1 MREISPAGR
10 PVIVVVPVKVSRLST
25 HRFTAFEDAAFE
37 FVAGVNVFIGEN
49 GTGKSHVL
57 KLLYALSEAVR
68 RHTSGE
74 GLDGLSG
81 TRDLNELI
89 AAMLTSVF
97 LPDEL
102 GRLVRRGK
110 GRRSAEVELTW
121 DTGSVEFKL
130 SSLGRV
136 TSKITGDVTGLARS
150 VFLPTREV
158 LSIFPG
164 FVEIWLRR
172 ESTFD
177 RTYYDL
183 CLALGLPPL
192 RGARDATRAELL
204 KPIEQAL
211 GANVEVNNGRFYL
224 RHAVGGN
231 METPLVAEGHRKL
244 AMIAYLIINGSLTRN
259 GFLFWDEPEAS
270 MNPKLSMLTR
280 DIVFGMGKL
289 GVQSFVTTHDYVLA
303 SELSLTAQPPEPEGL
318 IRFFALARPTN
329 EAVVVESAAT
339 LTDLETNPI
348 LDAFVDLN
356 GRERAAMMARPEK

>member
-1 MREISPAGR
+1 M
-10 PVIVVVPVKVSRLST
+10 VLVVRVKISRLT
-25 HRFTAFEDAAFE
+25 ARRFTAFEDATLE

-49 GTGKSHVL
+49 GTGKSHLL

-68 RHTSGE
+68 RHVSGE
-74 GLDGLSG
+74 GLDGAPGPRELS
-81 TRDLNELI
+81 ELI

-102 GRLVRRGK
+102 GRLVRRATGN
-110 GRRSAEVELTW
+110 RSAEVELAW
-121 DTGSVEFKL
+121 DTGSVTLKL
-130 SSLGRV
+130 SNRGRI
-136 TSKITGDVTGLARS
+136 TSALTGDLSGLARS

-164 FVEIWLRR
+164 FVETWLRR

-204 KPIEQAL
+204 RPIEEAL
-211 GANVEVNNGRFYL
+211 GASVEVANGRFYL
-224 RHAVGGN
+224 RHTLGGS
-231 METPLVAEGHRKL
+231 MEAPLVAEGHRKL
-244 AMIAYLIINGSLTRN
+244 AMIAYLIINGSLTNN

-270 MNPKLSMLTR
+270 MNPKLSILTR
-280 DIVFGMGKL
+280 DVVFGMGRL

-303 SELSLTAQPPEPEGL
+303 SELSLAATTRTSAASDPT
-318 IRFFALARPTN
+318 RFFALGREPGGHG
-329 EAVVVESAAT
+329 VVVESAAA
-339 LTDLETNPI
+339 LNDLETNPI

-356 GRERAAMMARPEK
+356 GRERAAMTARRES

>member
-1 MREISPAGR
+1 MRI
-10 PVIVVVPVKVSRLST
+10 SRLSV
-25 HRFTAFEDAAFE
+25 HRFTAFEDAELAF
-37 FVAGVNVFIGEN
+37 VPGVNVLIGEN

-68 RHTSGE
+68 RHVSEE
-74 GLDGLSG
+74 GLDGVAGARGL
-81 TRDLNELI
+81 DELVG
-89 AAMLTSVF
+89 AMLGSVF
-97 LPDEL
+97 MPDEL
-102 GRLVRRGK
+102 GRLVRRAK
-110 GRRSAEVELTW
+110 GRRSAEVELAW
-121 DTGSVEFKL
+121 DTGAVAVKL
-130 SSLGRV
+130 SSLGKV
-136 TSKITGDVTGLARS
+136 TSKLTGDVKELARS

-164 FVEIWLRR
+164 FVETWLRR

-192 RGARDATRAELL
+192 RGARDAMRAELL

-211 GANVEVNNGRFYL
+211 GASVEVKNGRFYL
-224 RHAVGGN
+224 THDLGGS
-231 METPLVAEGHRKL
+231 MEAPLVAEGHRKL

-259 GFLFWDEPEAS
+259 GVLLWDEPEAN

-280 DIVFGMGKL
+280 DVVFGMGKL

-303 SELSLTAQPPEPEGL
+303 SELSLAGGARPEGV
-318 IRFFALARPTN
+318 RFFALARDPEVEGVLV
-329 EAVVVESAAT
+329 EAGAA
-339 LTDLETNPI
+339 LNDLENNPI

-356 GRERAAMMARPEK
+356 GREREAMIGRAVRG